1 MYPGSFQYSAPSSLA
16 EARGLLATLGA
27 DAKVLAGGHSLI
39 PMMKLRLSEPGHLI
53 DLGRIPELSYVR
65 EAGGGLAIG
74 AMTTYHQL
82 ETSPLVRD
90 GYPALAD
97 AASQVADIQVRN
109 KGTIGGSLAHA
120 DPGADLPSVV
130 LALEATLTST
140 GPGGQRTRDADGFF
154 QGPFTTG
161 LEPDEILSEIG
172 LPALPAN
179 TGGAYKKFANK
190 ASHFAIVGVTAIVT
204 LSGNTC
210 QRVRIGVTGAGANA
224 SRARAAEAALEGREA
239 TDDNV
244 DRAAAQAGEGI
255 DFLGDIHASEE
266 FRAHLVQVFARRAL
280 QEAVARA
287 R

>member
-27 DAKVLAGGHSLI
+27 AAKVLAGGHSLI

-90 GYPALAD
+90 RYPALAD

-120 DPGADLPSVV
+120 DPGADLPSVM

-172 LPALPAN
+172 LPALPVN

-190 ASHFAIVGVTAIVT
+190 ASHFAIVGVTVIVT
-204 LSGNTC
+204 LAGNTC

-239 TDDNV
+239 TDDNIAQ
-244 DRAAAQAGEGI
+244 AAARAGEGI

-266 FRAHLVQVFARRAL
+266 FRAHLVQVFAGRAL
-280 QEAVARA
+280 REAVARA

>member
-16 EARGLLATLGA
+16 EAQGMLASLGA

-39 PMMKLRLSEPGHLI
+39 PMMKLRLAEPGHLI

-82 ETSPLVRD
+82 ETSSLVRD
-90 GYPALAD
+90 GYPALSE
-97 AASQVADIQVRN
+97 AAGQVADVQVRN
-109 KGTIGGSLAHA
+109 KGTIGGALAHA

-172 LPALPAN
+172 IPALPAN

-210 QRVRIGVTGAGANA
+210 HRVRIGVTGAGANA
-224 SRARAAEAALEGREA
+224 GRARGAEAALEGREA
-239 TDDNV
+239 TDDNIAQ
-244 DRAAAQAGEGI
+244 AAARAGEGI

-266 FRAHLVQVFARRAL
+266 FRAHLVQVFAGRAL
-280 QEAVARA
+280 REAVARA